1 MPENNNFAVPSI
13 DSDYFNKLV
22 DEAKDTAAK
31 NEDITHLR
39 EIMETESENKEDTS
53 ATVTYAVG
61 PNGKPD
67 FSSPVA
73 NNGELKEADLA
84 LDEIDKLNEVNEQNL
99 TDSVVNGD
107 TAKMFELT
115 DEEAENVAKILILYR
130 NNKKMNVYRE
140 MIPSMK
146 ARVTSLCLQS
156 GIPLDQAGN
165 VARYMMDQFLSTA
178 SADEEFIDIEKTIER
193 TMKIPSMIDLYMEHI
208 NDTMDVKLPAMA
220 EAMKETE
227 PEKAAKLLE
236 IRDQYNAAFLFSRL
250 REMYDTNSRLRK
262 ACRRDFSDAAVNKA
276 ANNTNY
282 FNSKTNFKMPD
293 CTNIPGIIRNVM
305 FEKGYDTRNDVQVQ
319 AAINKFCILLF
330 ESASYLKLDELND
343 AAFYYYMIKN
353 ISMMAYLGDKKSD
366 FSAELIS
373 NINITMHYISLR
385 EAEFYE
391 QNGNKRP
398 EKCKRSVRN
407 RMHG

>member
-1 MPENNNFAVPSI
+1 MPENNNFTAPI
-13 DSDYFNKLV
+13 NKEAIESLV
-22 DEAKDTAAK
+22 NEANEAAAK
-31 NEDITHLR
+31 NEDISHLR
-39 EIMETESENKEDTS
+39 EIMDSESEQKEDTS

-67 FSSPVA
+67 FSSPVD

-84 LDEIDKLNEVNEQNL
+84 IDELDKLDALNEQNL
-99 TDSVVNGD
+99 TNSVVNGD
-107 TAKMFELT
+107 TAKMLELT
-115 DEEAENVAKILILYR
+115 NEEAENIAKILILYK
-130 NNKKMNVYRE
+130 NNKKMNVYKE

-156 GIPLDQAGN
+156 GIPLDQVGN

-276 ANNTNY
+276 AANTNY
-282 FNSKTNFKMPD
+282 FNSKTNFKMSD
-293 CTNIPGIIRNVM
+293 CTNIPGVIRNVM
-305 FEKGYDTRNDVQVQ
+305 FEKGYDTRNDIQVQ

-330 ESASYLKLDELND
+330 ESASYLNLDELND

-407 RMHG
+407 RMHR